1 MEKKNQ
7 QTISVVA
14 LVISILP
21 LMTFIPVILQITLP
35 DGLRTAWAGANMICV
50 LLGLC
55 LSIVCVKDRKSRSA
69 INIASTVISGALLL
83 MLLGIVALALF
94 LNLVS

>member
-1 MEKKNQ
+1 MEKKER
-7 QTISVVA
+7 QTVSVAA
-14 LVISILP
+14 LIISILP
-21 LMTFIPVILQITLP
+21 LMTFIPVFLQITLP
-35 DGLRTAWAGANMICV
+35 DGLRTTWAGANIICV

-55 LSIVCVKDRKSRSA
+55 LSIGCVKNRKSRSA
-69 INIASTVISGALLL
+69 INIASTVISGVLLL